1 MPQIIGGLWS
11 IRSIKNDMMEVKTM
25 LMRTDPFRELDRLT
39 QQLVGTDGTLAR
51 PAVMPMDAWRDGDS
65 FYVEFDLPGVNPD
78 SIDLD
83 VERNV
88 VTVKAER
95 PTRASDA
102 DLIAAER
109 PRGVFSRQLVLGD
122 SLDTEHIRASYEAG
136 VLRLAIPVAERAK
149 PRKISISHQ
158 TDDRQAITA

>member
-1 MPQIIGGLWS
+1 MEHL
-11 IRSIKNDMMEVKTM
+11 DMMEVTTM
-25 LMRTDPFRELDRLT
+25 LMRTDPFRDPFRDLDRVA
-39 QQLVGTDGTLAR
+39 QLALGASGTLAR
-51 PAVMPMDAWRDGDS
+51 PSAMPMDAWRDGDT
-65 FYVEFDLPGVNPD
+65 FHVELDLPGVDPQ

-122 SLDTEHIRASYEAG
+122 SLDTEQIRASYDAG

-149 PRKISISHQ
+149 PRRIEISQDADSA
-158 TDDRQAITA
+158 DDRKTITA